1 MSKTISSS
9 SVQDIVHA
17 FELTGHSVY
26 YNMEESN
33 DKETYTVRNNETD
46 KIVMSIEKLVGS
58 PLAHLID
65 LVNCDPYR
73 ITYHEV
79 EKEEVMWQLLNN
91 GWEYLCCPC
100 RRKTY
105 DESGCTCSQVNPVRI
120 YSTVEENVN
129 VY

>member
-79 EKEEVMWQLLNN
+79 EKEEVMWQ
-91 GWEYLCCPC
+91 YLIM
-100 RRKTY
+100 
-105 DESGCTCSQVNPVRI
+105 DGSI
-120 YSTVEENVN
+120 YVVHVEERHMMNLDALVLK
-129 VY
+129 